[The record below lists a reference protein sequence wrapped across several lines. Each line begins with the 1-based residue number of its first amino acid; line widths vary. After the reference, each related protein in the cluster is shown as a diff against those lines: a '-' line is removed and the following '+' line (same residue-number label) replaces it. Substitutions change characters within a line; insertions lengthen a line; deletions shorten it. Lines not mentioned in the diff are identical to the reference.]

1 MADFGAPRYDDRS
14 EAAFHSMV
22 NKMRT
27 RFILAGLVTGFALIA
42 GAYGL
47 STTPDFSLP
56 RTWGILSAT
65 VFLGV
70 ISGLS
75 FSVAAVAPSHFYS
88 IRAGALE
95 YPKWGGLAGR
105 GRVVLSSEDSF
116 RREGRDDVSAS
127 LVLSRGG
134 RRLILVPEDLL
145 ADPGKFIET
154 LRVLGVREE
163 PSRFRRS
170 VRVA

>member
-1 MADFGAPRYDDRS
+1 MADSGAPRYDDRS
-14 EAAFHSMV
+14 EAAFPSMV

-27 RFILAGLVTGFALIA
+27 RFILEGLVTGFALIA

-47 STTPDFSLP
+47 STTPDFSLL

-65 VFLGV
+65 VFLGL

-75 FSVAAVAPSHFYS
+75 FSVAAVATSHFYS

-105 GRVVLSSEDSF
+105 GRGVLSSEDSF
-116 RREGRDDVSAS
+116 RRGGGGDVSSSPVLSPGGGRAS
-127 LVLSRGG
+127 LS
-134 RRLILVPEDLL
+134 
-145 ADPGKFIET
+145 
-154 LRVLGVREE
+154 
-163 PSRFRRS
+163 
-170 VRVA
+170 